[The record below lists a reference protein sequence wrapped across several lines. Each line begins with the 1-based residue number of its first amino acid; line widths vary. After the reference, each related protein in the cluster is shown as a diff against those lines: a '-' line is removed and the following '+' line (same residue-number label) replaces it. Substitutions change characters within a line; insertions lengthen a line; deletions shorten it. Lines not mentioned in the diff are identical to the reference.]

1 MYDIINMEVKNMKL
15 KIVESSWSGWS
26 KDYKPEKVEKE
37 YKIFDALKLFIGQ
50 LKKAQDDANK
60 ILKFE
65 IN

>member
-1 MYDIINMEVKNMKL
+1 MTSENLIGYFDYY
-15 KIVESSWSGWS
+15 GWFKTKYLFIEGDS
-26 KDYKPEKVEKE
+26 LEKVEKE